1 MVVEVA
7 VEGSERPPE
16 GSPLIVRLL
25 DTTYAD
31 APATVVAEAQSHVEA
46 GEGELVC
53 SVELPAVAEGTAGYT
68 VSAHVDVDGDGAVS
82 SGDYVSTASYPVL
95 GDEPVRIAVKRI

>member
-1 MVVEVA
+1 MVVDVA

-16 GSPLIVRLL
+16 GAPLIVRLL

-31 APATVVAEAQSHVEA
+31 APAIVVAEAQSHVE
-46 GEGELVC
+46 EGEEELLC
-53 SVELPAVAEGTAGYT
+53 SVELPDVAAGSAAYT

-82 SGDYVSTASYPVL
+82 SGDYVSTASYPVRA
-95 GDEPVRIAVKRI
+95 GEPVRVSVRKV